1 MLSFFIW
8 HIGDSNHTKMWSTS
22 KYWTFLRHDEKQR
35 AINSLHCEFLQV
47 KEKKKKNSGWNPLL
61 SSGRLHKQWKLNEKT
76 NLFLHGLWIL
86 LRGGRWD
93 WETDRQTDR
102 NKGKDGEKVS
112 SLSTRQLVFKG
123 LGVQNQPIPFQL
135 CEEECLHELPAV
147 MVQRRSTSS
156 QNQ

>member
-1 MLSFFIW
+1 METEREDKPLSAWALNITQRRKV
-8 HIGDSNHTKMWSTS
+8 G
-22 KYWTFLRHDEKQR
+22 LR
-35 AINSLHCEFLQV
+35 N
-47 KEKKKKNSGWNPLL
+47 
-61 SSGRLHKQWKLNEKT
+61 
-76 NLFLHGLWIL
+76 
-86 LRGGRWD
+86 
-93 WETDRQTDR
+93 RQTDR